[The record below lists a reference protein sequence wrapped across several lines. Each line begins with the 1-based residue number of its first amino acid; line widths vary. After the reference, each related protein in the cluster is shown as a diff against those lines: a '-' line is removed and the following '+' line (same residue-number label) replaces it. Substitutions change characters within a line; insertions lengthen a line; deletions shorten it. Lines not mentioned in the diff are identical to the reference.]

1 MNDFLKQ
8 RAEKDL
14 AELKKL
20 IENHFAQVINLTQQI
35 LLRFREKKMRRFSAS
50 SCKRWRAERNS
61 VKSRSK
67 TEISAKKNEPSGN
80 EMNATSKMNLFSLF

>member
-20 IENHFAQVINLTQQI
+20 IENHFTQVHNHPWTADFISFQRKQDEEVLNELVQKMESRKELRQKQI
-35 LLRFREKKMRRFSAS
+35 EDRNQREK
-50 SCKRWRAERNS
+50 ERGQRERDE
-61 VKSRSK
+61 RSK
-67 TEISAKKNEPSGN
+67 
-80 EMNATSKMNLFSLF
+80 

>member
-35 LLRFREKKMRRFSAS
+35 LLRFREKKMRRF
-50 SCKRWRAERNS
+50 
-61 VKSRSK
+61 
-67 TEISAKKNEPSGN
+67 
-80 EMNATSKMNLFSLF
+80 